1 MKYSG
6 RMVTD
11 FVQIIGFAPS
21 LINMGVC
28 GIISTLFVLL
38 VKGDI
43 NGPVLAG
50 IFSVV
55 GFATY
60 GKHPKNIV
68 PIFLG
73 IFVGSMISIWRINDP
88 NILLAALFGTTLA
101 PIAGEYGWKVGMIAG
116 FLHSSVVLNISTL
129 HGGINLY
136 NNGFS
141 GGLVAAFL
149 VPIIDA
155 FLEERMK

>member
-1 MKYSG
+1 M
-6 RMVTD
+6 
-11 FVQIIGFAPS
+11 
-21 LINMGVC
+21 
-28 GIISTLFVLL
+28 
-38 VKGDI
+38 
-43 NGPVLAG
+43 AG
-50 IFSVV
+50 IFVV
-55 GFATY
+55 GL
-60 GKHPKNIV
+60 P
-68 PIFLG
+68 PLG
-73 IFVGSMISIWRINDP
+73 NTQKYSTHIPRYIRRSMISIWRINDP

-155 FLEERMK
+155 FRRKDEVE